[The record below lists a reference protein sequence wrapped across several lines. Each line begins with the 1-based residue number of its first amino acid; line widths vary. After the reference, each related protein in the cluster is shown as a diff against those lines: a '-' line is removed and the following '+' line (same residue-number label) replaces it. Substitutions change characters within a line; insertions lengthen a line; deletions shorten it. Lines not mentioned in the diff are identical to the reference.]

1 MISLNLR
8 LSAGACPY
16 PELPS
21 RGDLNSADMRL
32 KRGVERA
39 SCDFCHRRKIK
50 CDRSSR
56 ESQGH
61 DSCSPCSLRGI
72 QCLLDDSDDVRLRR
86 RRRATV
92 RDVEQSPSL
101 LTTAT
106 ADAIVQNFNRPS
118 NNAVTLDEE
127 VAPVSSQSLEQPLP
141 SYFPSNIDDSISSSL
156 DQSPDFSFIDTPFEL
171 SPESTLFLDQVFLS
185 NSATPLEYL
194 QPQTLT
200 DIDIQSSMDA
210 DLATQNSTSESLRE
224 ASAFSTSQKPWIDCD
239 LDEAAFYS
247 ALHAYFDFATVH
259 LPVLI
264 EDAFWQDYRNG
275 RCSLALVY
283 AIACRGISFSSNL
296 EVWNEQQCLALKFR
310 EKFLEAQQNSTSK
323 SVMRLDDLEALAIM
337 VNWTYDE
344 TQSLSL
350 HSQLGR
356 LFLTH
361 EALVLATLQCQMQDC
376 DEVGQSGPTVPL
388 ARSEERRKLL
398 FWHVYGLD
406 AFHNLDQKTMSRIPD
421 GKNSEVSSK
430 LPQID
435 SGSYLDAI
443 LSLAIVAREI
453 LQALVTV
460 GTKRNGVECTE
471 LMNVYDR
478 LSHWQK
484 HVCPSHLRKKRDADG
499 RLMPLTINESRRTK
513 FLQPLHCS
521 ILWLLEINCYM
532 QIEDCVSQ
540 YGVQNGAPLEGEM
553 MALRVEFEALRAV
566 HDGVEISRWMR
577 QYSAS
582 TTRGDI
588 IQSHS
593 PIDLAPSIARDI
605 CAGLCFWTC
614 ERGKKVF
621 RQGSSGLTNI
631 RPRNRQHGANP
642 EKDQRKQDVNDYRE
656 SAKQFRDAVATATSH
671 RDTEYVLERLDKQ
684 IASFEQ
690 VVAQ

>member
-1 MISLNLR
+1 
-8 LSAGACPY
+8 
-16 PELPS
+16 
-21 RGDLNSADMRL
+21 MRL

-50 CDRSSR
+50 CDRPLR
-56 ESQGH
+56 ESHGH
-61 DSCSPCSLRGI
+61 DSCSPCSSRGI

-86 RRRATV
+86 RRRAVV
-92 RDVEQSPSL
+92 RDEERVEQSPSL
-101 LTTAT
+101 STTAPV
-106 ADAIVQNFNRPS
+106 DAVVQDFNHPS
-118 NNAVTLDEE
+118 TNVATFDKE
-127 VAPVSSQSLEQPLP
+127 VAPVPSHSLEQSLP
-141 SYFPSNIDDSISSSL
+141 SYFPSNLDDGISSSL
-156 DQSPDFSFIDTPFEL
+156 DQSPDFSFINTPFEL
-171 SPESTLFLDQVFLS
+171 SPENILFLDQIFLGGFK
-185 NSATPLEYL
+185 TPLEYL

-200 DIDIQSSMDA
+200 DIDFQSSMDA
-210 DLATQNSTSESLRE
+210 DLATHSSASEPLRK
-224 ASAFSTSQKPWIDCD
+224 ASAFSTSRKPWIDCG

-247 ALHAYFDFATVH
+247 ALHAYFEFAAVH

-264 EDAFWQDYRNG
+264 EDAFWQDYRAG
-275 RCSLALVY
+275 RCSLALIY
-283 AIACRGISFSSNL
+283 AIACRGISFSSTS
-296 EVWNEQQCLALKFR
+296 ESWNEQQRLALKFR

-361 EALVLATLQCQMQDC
+361 EALVLATLQCQMHDC
-376 DEVGQSGPTVPL
+376 GEAEHLGLTVPL
-388 ARSEERRKLL
+388 ARAEERRKLL

-406 AFHNLDQKTMSRIPD
+406 AFHSLDQKTMSRIPD

-430 LPQID
+430 LPRID

-453 LQALVTV
+453 LQVLVTV
-460 GTKRNGVECTE
+460 STKRNGVKCTD
-471 LMNVYDR
+471 LMNIYDR

-484 HVCPSHLRKKRDADG
+484 HDCPSHLRKKRDDDG
-499 RLMPLTINESRRTK
+499 KLVPLTINESSKTK
-513 FLQPLHCS
+513 FLQPLHCT

-540 YGVQNGAPLEGEM
+540 YGVQNGAPWEGEM

-582 TTRGDI
+582 TTRGGI
-588 IQSHS
+588 TQSHS
-593 PIDLAPSIARDI
+593 LIDLAPSIARDI
-605 CAGLCFWTC
+605 CAGLCYWTC
-614 ERGKKVF
+614 ERGKRVF
-621 RQGSSGLTNI
+621 RHGSSGFTNI
-631 RPRNRQHGANP
+631 RPRNRQQEGKS
-642 EKDQRKQDVNDYRE
+642 EKDQRKPDVNDYRE
-656 SAKQFRDAVATATSH
+656 GAKEFRSAVATATSH

-690 VVAQ
+690 IVAQ

>member
-1 MISLNLR
+1 
-8 LSAGACPY
+8 
-16 PELPS
+16 
-21 RGDLNSADMRL
+21 MRL

-50 CDRSSR
+50 CDRPLR
-56 ESQGH
+56 EAQGH

-72 QCLLDDSDDVRLRR
+72 QCRVDDSDDVRLRR
-86 RRRATV
+86 RRRAVV
-92 RDVEQSPSL
+92 RDEERVEQSPSL
-101 LTTAT
+101 TAP
-106 ADAIVQNFNRPS
+106 ADIIVQQNFNHPS
-118 NNAVTLDEE
+118 SNAVTFDEE
-127 VAPVSSQSLEQPLP
+127 VEPVSSQGLEQSLP
-141 SYFPSNIDDSISSSL
+141 SYFPSNMDDGISSPL

-171 SPESTLFLDQVFLS
+171 SPDSISFLDQIFLGGF
-185 NSATPLEYL
+185 ATPLEYL

-200 DIDIQSSMDA
+200 DIDIQSSMVA
-210 DLATQNSTSESLRE
+210 DLVTQNSASESLRE
-224 ASAFSTSQKPWIDCD
+224 ASAFNTPQEPWIDCR
-239 LDEAAFYS
+239 LDEAAFHS
-247 ALHAYFDFATVH
+247 ALHAYFDFAAVH

-275 RCSLALVY
+275 RCSLALIY
-283 AIACRGISFSSNL
+283 AIACRGISFSSTL
-296 EVWNEQQCLALKFR
+296 ESWNEQQRLALKFR

-337 VNWTYDE
+337 INWTYDE

-361 EALVLATLQCQMQDC
+361 ETLVLATLQCQMQGC

-398 FWHVYGLD
+398 FWHVYGID
-406 AFHNLDQKTMSRIPD
+406 AFHSLDQKTMSRIPD
-421 GKNSEVSSK
+421 GKNGEVSSK
-430 LPQID
+430 LPRID

-460 GTKRNGVECTE
+460 STKRNGVKCTD
-471 LMNVYDR
+471 LMNIYER

-484 HVCPSHLRKKRDADG
+484 HDCPSHLRRKRDADG
-499 RLMPLTINESRRTK
+499 RLVPLTINESSKTK

-540 YGVQNGAPLEGEM
+540 YGVRIGAPLEGEM

-582 TTRGDI
+582 TTRNGI

-593 PIDLAPSIARDI
+593 LIDLAPSIARDI

-621 RQGSSGLTNI
+621 RHGSSGLTNI
-631 RPRNRQHGANP
+631 RSSNRQQEAKT
-642 EKDQRKQDVNDYRE
+642 EKDQKKQDINDYRE
-656 SAKQFRDAVATATSH
+656 SAKEFRSAVATATSH
-671 RDTEYVLERLDKQ
+671 RDTENVLERLDKQ

>member
-1 MISLNLR
+1 
-8 LSAGACPY
+8 
-16 PELPS
+16 
-21 RGDLNSADMRL
+21 MRL

-50 CDRSSR
+50 CDRPLR

-72 QCLLDDSDDVRLRR
+72 RCLLDDSDDVRLRR
-86 RRRATV
+86 RRRAVV
-92 RDVEQSPSL
+92 REEERVEQSPSL
-101 LTTAT
+101 VATTP
-106 ADAIVQNFNRPS
+106 ADTIVQNFNHPS
-118 NNAVTLDEE
+118 INAITVNKEG
-127 VAPVSSQSLEQPLP
+127 APVPSHGLDQSLP
-141 SYFPSNIDDSISSSL
+141 SYFPSNFDDGISSSL
-156 DQSPDFSFIDTPFEL
+156 DQSPHFSFIDTPFEL
-171 SPESTLFLDQVFLS
+171 SPESILFLDQIFLGGFE
-185 NSATPLEYL
+185 TPLEYL
-194 QPQTLT
+194 QPQALT
-200 DIDIQSSMDA
+200 DIDIQSSMAA
-210 DLATQNSTSESLRE
+210 DFATQDSASESLRE
-224 ASAFSTSQKPWIDCD
+224 ASTFSTSQKPWIDCG
-239 LDEAAFYS
+239 LDEVAFDS
-247 ALHAYFDFATVH
+247 ALHAYFDFAAVH

-283 AIACRGISFSSNL
+283 AIACRGISFSSTL
-296 EVWNEQQCLALKFR
+296 ESWNEQQRLALKFR
-310 EKFLEAQQNSTSK
+310 EKFLEAQQNSTSR

-337 VNWTYDE
+337 VNWIYDE
-344 TQSLSL
+344 TQSLYL

-361 EALVLATLQCQMQDC
+361 EALVLATLQCQMHDC
-376 DEVGQSGPTVPL
+376 DEVGQPGPTVPL
-388 ARSEERRKLL
+388 ARSKERRKLL

-406 AFHNLDQKTMSRIPD
+406 AFHSLDQKTISRIPD

-430 LPQID
+430 LPRID

-453 LQALVTV
+453 LQVLVTV
-460 GTKRNGVECTE
+460 STKRNGVKCTD
-471 LMNVYDR
+471 LMNIYDR
-478 LSHWQK
+478 LNHWQK
-484 HVCPSHLRKKRDADG
+484 HDCPSHLRKKRDADG
-499 RLMPLTINESRRTK
+499 KLVPLTINESSKTK
-513 FLQPLHCS
+513 FLQPLHCT

-540 YGVQNGAPLEGEM
+540 YGVQIGAPLEGEM

-566 HDGVEISRWMR
+566 HDGVEISQWMR

-582 TTRGDI
+582 TTRGGI
-588 IQSHS
+588 TQSHS
-593 PIDLAPSIARDI
+593 LIDLAPSIARDI
-605 CAGLCFWTC
+605 CAGLCYWTC
-614 ERGKKVF
+614 ERGKRVF
-621 RQGSSGLTNI
+621 SHGSSGLTNI
-631 RPRNRQHGANP
+631 RPRNRQQKGKS

-656 SAKQFRDAVATATSH
+656 VAKEFRSAVATATSH

>member
-1 MISLNLR
+1 
-8 LSAGACPY
+8 
-16 PELPS
+16 
-21 RGDLNSADMRL
+21 MRL

-50 CDRSSR
+50 CDRPLR

-86 RRRATV
+86 RRRAVV
-92 RDVEQSPSL
+92 RDEERAEQSPAL
-101 LTTAT
+101 LTTPP
-106 ADAIVQNFNRPS
+106 ADAIVQNFNHQ
-118 NNAVTLDEE
+118 NNDVVTFNKE
-127 VAPVSSQSLEQPLP
+127 VAPVPSQGLEQSIP
-141 SYFPSNIDDSISSSL
+141 SYFPSNIDDGISSSL

-171 SPESTLFLDQVFLS
+171 SPESVLFLDQIFLGGF
-185 NSATPLEYL
+185 ATPLEYL

-210 DLATQNSTSESLRE
+210 DLATQNNASGSLRG
-224 ASAFSTSQKPWIDCD
+224 ASALNAPQKPWLDCG
-239 LDEAAFYS
+239 LDEAVFNE
-247 ALHAYFDFATVH
+247 ALHAYFDLAAVH
-259 LPVLI
+259 LPVII
-264 EDAFWQDYRNG
+264 EDAFWQDYRTG

-283 AIACRGISFSSNL
+283 AIACRGMSFSSTL
-296 EVWNEQQCLALKFR
+296 ENWNDQQRLAFKFR
-310 EKFLEAQQNSTSK
+310 EQFLEAQQNSTSK

-361 EALVLATLQCQMQDC
+361 EALVLATLQFHMQDC
-376 DEVGQSGPTVPL
+376 DEVEHSGPTVPL
-388 ARSEERRKLL
+388 ARSEERRRLL

-406 AFHNLDQKTMSRIPD
+406 AFHSLDQKTMSRIPE

-430 LPQID
+430 LPRID

-460 GTKRNGVECTE
+460 KTKRNGIKYTD
-471 LMNVYDR
+471 LMGIYDR
-478 LSHWQK
+478 LSRWQK
-484 HVCPSHLRKKRDADG
+484 HDCPSHLRRKRDADG
-499 RLMPLTINESRRTK
+499 RLIPLPINESSKTK
-513 FLQPLHCS
+513 FLHPLHCS

-540 YGVQNGAPLEGEM
+540 YGVQNGAPLEAEM
-553 MALRVEFEALRAV
+553 MVLRVEFEALRAV

-582 TTRGDI
+582 TTRGGMTR
-588 IQSHS
+588 SHS
-593 PIDLAPSIARDI
+593 LIDLAPSIARDL

-621 RQGSSGLTNI
+621 RHGSSSLTNI
-631 RPRNRQHGANP
+631 RPRNHHEAAKN
-642 EKDQRKQDVNDYRE
+642 EKDQRKHDVNDYKE
-656 SAKQFRDAVATATSH
+656 GAKEFRSAVATATSH

-684 IASFEQ
+684 IASFEE
-690 VVAQ
+690 VLAQ